1 MGLHLAL
8 FCLKVYQTFCPRW
21 FPKPILLLDIKKSQ
35 GGQFLSGFHL
45 SAWVSNFRRVE
56 FLSSS
61 QVIFEL
67 NFYFEVKADFHIGAK
82 ALKGMKMAEQFQK
95 TLICH
100 TL

>member
-67 NFYFEVKADFHIGAK
+67 FYFEVKADFHIGAK